1 MSALKLEH
9 EQELTQLQQ
18 EIDNLSKAK
27 AALELSLNE
36 KKNELESLNDQWVCD
51 CSLCSR
57 MNSEIFVL
65 KLS

>member
-36 KKNELESLNDQWVCD
+36 KKNELESLNDQ
-51 CSLCSR
+51 
-57 MNSEIFVL
+57 
-65 KLS
+65 